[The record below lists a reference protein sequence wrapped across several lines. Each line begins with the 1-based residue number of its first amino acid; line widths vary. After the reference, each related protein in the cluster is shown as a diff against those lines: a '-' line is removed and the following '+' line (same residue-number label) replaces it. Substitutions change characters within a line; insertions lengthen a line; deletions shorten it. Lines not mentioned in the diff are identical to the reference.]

1 MGKVIAR
8 WLHGRYHKPRRM
20 IPSINETLSI
30 SARLHGHHSPR
41 FCIFIAAAGAKIF
54 MLRSMCALARVEFR
68 VIRRGSGSA
77 SISGSLESTVLLSS
91 RYFFVAAL
99 NPPMLLA
106 ATRFSSTWYLNR
118 ISRPISPA
126 RISSNGCVPKIQF
139 CSTAPIAAMR
149 RESLPGPRANSRRFR
164 SSTIWRTPGPT
175 LKEKSAIVR

>member
-77 SISGSLESTVLLSS
+77 SISGFFRKYGLTLEPILFRGGAESTHALSGNEIQFDVVPQPHIAANLSGANIIKWMRTQDSVLLDSAYSS
-91 RYFFVAAL
+91 YA
-99 NPPMLLA
+99 P
-106 ATRFSSTWYLNR
+106 R
-118 ISRPISPA
+118 ISPRP
-126 RISSNGCVPKIQF
+126 
-139 CSTAPIAAMR
+139 
-149 RESLPGPRANSRRFR
+149 
-164 SSTIWRTPGPT
+164 
-175 LKEKSAIVR
+175 